1 MLKRDFSE
9 LFMAKANLKTM
20 TEAQRQVDLFI
31 ETMKDALA
39 QDDVLIFRGLGTFE
53 KRETKRKEG
62 RNPRTGEAIK
72 LTPKKYIK
80 FSVGKDL
87 DDRLNKTKAKKKK

>member
-62 RNPRTGEAIK
+62 RNP
-72 LTPKKYIK
+72 
-80 FSVGKDL
+80 
-87 DDRLNKTKAKKKK
+87 KTRRSYKTYSEKIH

>member
-53 KRETKRKEG
+53 KRETK
-62 RNPRTGEAIK
+62 K

-87 DDRLNKTKAKKKK
+87 DDRLNKAKAKKKK